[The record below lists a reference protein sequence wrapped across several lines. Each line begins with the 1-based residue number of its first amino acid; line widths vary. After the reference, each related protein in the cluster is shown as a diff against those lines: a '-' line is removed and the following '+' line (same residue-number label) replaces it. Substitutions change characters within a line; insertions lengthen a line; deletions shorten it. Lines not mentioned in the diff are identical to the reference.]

1 MKLLFV
7 HIPKAAG
14 ASFTTYINQ
23 QRQNP
28 YVDFEFQSIGHRT
41 IYEGHMQLGT
51 LSYNHA
57 LCITRNTYSRMA
69 SLYNWAPKKIRKSL
83 KRAQAAGNIPWKWQL
98 NQDKSA
104 WNRGIGY
111 YIDYLRER
119 NDSATKSQLDY
130 MEGCNVILSQ
140 ENLKEDIKQLHAI
153 AGTSGCPGYTK
164 HVLNSSVQELW
175 SKEFRRAIKYHFED
189 ELDHFKYLPPV

>member
-51 LSYNHA
+51 LTYNHA
-57 LCITRNTYSRMA
+57 LCITRNTYARMA

-83 KRAQAAGNIPWKWQL
+83 KRAQAA
-98 NQDKSA
+98 
-104 WNRGIGY
+104 
-111 YIDYLRER
+111 
-119 NDSATKSQLDY
+119 DSATKSQLDY
-130 MEGCNVILSQ
+130 IEGCNIVLRQ